1 MKYVIAVMT
10 VIILSLGATTAHF
23 RRLHVEA
30 IGLVGVERERL
41 LNASTAL
48 LQCQSDARLNDALGV
63 QLDNNIQDSVSVYD
77 KYSSILKSE
86 NKTHTDVAYTLQN
99 KKEKDTNVGGV
110 DETNEVGLS
119 DTLPSGVSRMLNEA
133 YNELYPSE
141 ERATKDIHKQ

>member
-10 VIILSLGATTAHF
+10 VIILSLSASTEYF
-23 RRLHVEA
+23 RRLHAEA
-30 IGLVGVERERL
+30 IGYIGVCTESL
-41 LNASTAL
+41 SNTSAAL
-48 LQCQSDARLNDALGV
+48 QICQSDARLNDVLGV
-63 QLDNNIQDSVSVYD
+63 QLDNNIQESVSVYD

-99 KKEKDTNVGGV
+99 KKENDTNVGGA

-119 DTLPSGVSRMLNEA
+119 DTLPSGVSRLLNEA

-141 ERATKDIHKQ
+141 ERTTKDIHKQ

>member
-10 VIILSLGATTAHF
+10 VIILSLSASTAYF
-23 RRLHVEA
+23 KRLHTEA
-30 IGLVGVERERL
+30 IGMVGVERERL

-77 KYSSILKSE
+77 KYSSILKNE
-86 NKTHTDVAYTLQN
+86 DKVHTDVAYTLQN
-99 KKEKDTNVGGV
+99 KKENDRHVGGV

-119 DTLPSGVSRMLNEA
+119 DTLPSGVSRLLNEA

-141 ERATKDIHKQ
+141 ERTTKDIHKQ